1 MSERYQTVHLAH
13 APGAKLSDVSAF
25 SRTEAEA
32 ARAFHRSI
40 PGYVPTPLADLPCL
54 ARELGVARV
63 LVKDE
68 SFRFGLNAFK
78 VLGGSWAIARA
89 LAARLGL
96 DPKEMTYERLTS
108 DETRTRIGKQTFV
121 TATDGNHGRGVAW
134 TAAKLKQRCIVYM
147 PKGSSRERLEN
158 IRALGAEASITDVN
172 YDGAV
177 EMARETAERLGGTL
191 VQDTSWPG
199 YEDVPRWIMQ
209 GYTTLALEA
218 CEQLNGEIPTHV
230 FLQAGVGSMAGAVAG
245 FFASLWGD
253 ERRPAVTVVE
263 PEAADCVF
271 RTASAHDGTIHSV
284 GGDLSTIMAGLACG
298 VPCSLGWV
306 VLRDHADHFVSMPD
320 EAAAQGMRILGAP
333 CGTDPRVISGE
344 SGAAGFGLFA
354 QAMRDPSLAWLKEA
368 LGLNERSRVLC
379 ISTEGDTDRANY
391 RRIVWDGAWS
401 SARE

>member
-1 MSERYQTVHLAH
+1 MSERYQAVHLAH

-40 PGYVPTPLADLPCL
+40 PGYAPTPLADLPCL

-108 DETRTRIGKQTFV
+108 DETRTRIGEQTFV

-199 YEDVPRWIMQ
+199 YEDVPLWIMQ

-230 FLQAGVGSMAGAVAG
+230 FLQAGVCSMAGAVAG
-245 FFASLWGD
+245 FFASLWGN

-271 RTASAHDGTIHSV
+271 RTANAHDGTIHS
-284 GGDLSTIMAGLACG
+284 
-298 VPCSLGWV
+298 
-306 VLRDHADHFVSMPD
+306 
-320 EAAAQGMRILGAP
+320 
-333 CGTDPRVISGE
+333 
-344 SGAAGFGLFA
+344 
-354 QAMRDPSLAWLKEA
+354 
-368 LGLNERSRVLC
+368 
-379 ISTEGDTDRANY
+379 
-391 RRIVWDGAWS
+391 
-401 SARE
+401 